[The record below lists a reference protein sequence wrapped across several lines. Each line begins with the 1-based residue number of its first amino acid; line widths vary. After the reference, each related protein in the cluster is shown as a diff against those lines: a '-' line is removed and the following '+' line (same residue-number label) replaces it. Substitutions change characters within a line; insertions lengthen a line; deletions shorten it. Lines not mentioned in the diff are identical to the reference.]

1 MDFLVQLE
9 TGTETSIP
17 HYQLAIKTNS
27 LCTKKKVLE
36 ALEEKIE
43 CHINVQ
49 IQFNLDDTKELKFLT
64 PTNLAI
70 FLKNFKGIA
79 QNSNVDK
86 SRIRRFVFESFKGQL
101 EKGLKSNRPH
111 YNLCV
116 KTSSKILSSTVVRE
130 LSLALYNVKNCYSI
144 NIEPAHDIKSL
155 EKYCLKD
162 ETILILPGTIYYPP
176 SVDIRITEFF
186 EALGEDEE
194 LKKYMNSLVYISR

>member
-1 MDFLVQLE
+1 M
-9 TGTETSIP
+9 
-17 HYQLAIKTNS
+17 N
-27 LCTKKKVLE
+27 KKKVNE
-36 ALEEKIE
+36 RFQYFSIV
-43 CHINVQ
+43 INVREDKK
-49 IQFNLDDTKELKFLT
+49 INWSSLEKDELVYNMKELKFLT
-64 PTNLAI
+64 PMDLAI

-144 NIEPAHDIKSL
+144 NVEPAHDIKSL
-155 EKYCLKD
+155 EEYCLKD
-162 ETILILPGTIYYPP
+162 ETRLMLPGTIYYPP
-176 SVDIRITEFF
+176 SVDIRISEFF